1 MKKIQLS
8 IPEPCQQNWHNM
20 TPTQQGRFCNACA
33 KEVID
38 FSEMSDS
45 EVLNY
50 FSKVKNEKVCG
61 QAWPDQLERSI
72 SALPRKKIYWYFN
85 CLIAFIL
92 FFGKAGSSKAQ
103 TKRGIILPKPAGNS
117 TLLPSKNIAA
127 TKFFINDVIADEHGQ
142 PIPFASIRL
151 LNSTVGVVA
160 DEFGKFKLEIEKFN
174 STIEVSALN
183 YETKQV
189 VIYDVSEREIVLT
202 KSSQLMKEVVLQTNI
217 EYNRCRRMAG
227 GISVTRIEKRNII
240 KDTISNWIT
249 AFKPAVKI
257 YPSPVARGNTFTVA
271 LTLKQTGRLTMQL
284 NDAKGRML
292 LQKQFN
298 AITKEHKEQLQTA
311 STWSA
316 GIYYL
321 RVLDEKGKLISVAN
335 LMIQ

>member
-1 MKKIQLS
+1 
-8 IPEPCQQNWHNM
+8 
-20 TPTQQGRFCNACA
+20 
-33 KEVID
+33 
-38 FSEMSDS
+38 
-45 EVLNY
+45 
-50 FSKVKNEKVCG
+50 
-61 QAWPDQLERSI
+61 
-72 SALPRKKIYWYFN
+72 
-85 CLIAFIL
+85 
-92 FFGKAGSSKAQ
+92 
-103 TKRGIILPKPAGNS
+103 
-117 TLLPSKNIAA
+117 
-127 TKFFINDVIADEHGQ
+127 
-142 PIPFASIRL
+142 
-151 LNSTVGVVA
+151 
-160 DEFGKFKLEIEKFN
+160 
-174 STIEVSALN
+174 
-183 YETKQV
+183 